1 MLLLLAIASFFVVAA
16 LVGAAGVRLR
26 SWLVPLAV
34 TPFGFQLVYVAVEA
48 VSLDARVVSVEWL
61 PALGIELGFRVDA
74 LTLLLTTVVSAV
86 GLLIVVYSASYMSDP
101 ASRARFMAL
110 LVFFSGAMA
119 GVVAADDLYGLF
131 VFWEATTVASY
142 LLIGFADERA
152 EARSA
157 ALQALLVTTLG
168 ALAMLGGFVLLA
180 MEAGTTSISAIV
192 AAPPSGGVVTVALL
206 LVFAG
211 AFTKSAQF
219 PFHFWLPGAMAA
231 PTPASA
237 YLHSATMVKAGIVL
251 LLLLAPG
258 FSDEPVWAITVTG
271 VGLITMALGA
281 VQAMRQHDLK
291 LLLAHGTVSQLGF
304 ITALLGAGLTGIA
317 LAVLVA
323 HTAFKA
329 ALFLVVGIVDTSN
342 GTRDIRRLSGFGRRS
357 PGLAAVAALAAASM
371 AGLPPLAGFVTKE
384 AAFDRLIVDGSW
396 MELAVIALASAVT
409 VAYTARFWWGAFGGA
424 QDQVEGARRVDP
436 GLLIPPALL
445 AAVSVG
451 FGLVPG
457 PLGEAIESATGDAP
471 KLLLWP
477 GWKPA
482 LLVSA
487 AAIGLGAALYF
498 VGRRI
503 RLPIPGLRVPSAER
517 VYDAAVRGLNRSA
530 DGTTG
535 LLQNGSLPVYLAV
548 IVASVLAVP
557 GIVWLTTGDVDPT
570 WVLAN
575 GSAEVVLAGV
585 AITAAVASVRV
596 QRRMAAALLLGA
608 VGFAVAGIF
617 VTFGAPDLALT
628 QLLVETFTVALF
640 AFVLAKL
647 PRRFGPDPRSLSRR
661 LRLAVAVI
669 AGTVV
674 TGAALA
680 ATTVT
685 PDRSVAEFYVDN
697 AVAAGG
703 RNVVNVILTDFRAL
717 DTLGEITVLGAAA
730 IGVGALVGTHRRRAR
745 SATREEG

>member
-1 MLLLLAIASFFVVAA
+1 MPLPLTIAAYFVVAA
-16 LVGAAGVRLR
+16 VIGTAGVRLR
-26 SWLVPLAV
+26 TWLLPVAL
-34 TPFGFQLVYVAVEA
+34 TPFGLQLLYVAAEA
-48 VSLDARVVSVEWL
+48 PDIDPRVVSVGWL

-74 LTLLLTTVVSAV
+74 LTLLLTAVVSGV
-86 GLLIVVYSASYMSDP
+86 GVLIVVYSTAYMTDP
-101 ASRARFMAL
+101 ARRTRFLAL
-110 LVFFSGAMA
+110 LVFFTGAMA
-119 GVVAADDLYGLF
+119 GVVAMDDLYGLF

-142 LLIGFADERA
+142 LLIGFGDERA
-152 EARSA
+152 AARNA

-180 MEAGTTSISAIV
+180 TEAGTTSISAIV
-192 AAPPSGGVVTVALL
+192 AAPPSGATVTVALL
-206 LVFAG
+206 LIFAG

-237 YLHSATMVKAGIVL
+237 HLHSATMVKAGLVL

-258 FSDEPVWAITVTG
+258 FSDEPVWTVTVTG
-271 VGLITMALGA
+271 VGLTTMALGS
-281 VQAMRQHDLK
+281 VQAIRQHDLK

-304 ITALLGAGLTGIA
+304 ITALLGVGLTGVA

-323 HTAFKA
+323 HAAFKA
-329 ALFLVVGIVDTSN
+329 ALFLVVGVVDTAT
-342 GTRDIRRLSGFGRRS
+342 GTRDTRHLSGLGRRS
-357 PGLAAVAALAAASM
+357 PGLAVVAALAAASM

-384 AAFDRLIVDGSW
+384 AAFDLLIADGSW
-396 MELAVIALASAVT
+396 LPLTVIGLASAVT
-409 VAYTARFWWGAFGGA
+409 VAYTLRFWWGAFGGA
-424 QDQVEGARRVDP
+424 DGPDEGGGRIHRRLMV
-436 GLLIPPALL
+436 PPALL
-445 AAVSVG
+445 AAASLAL
-451 FGLVPG
+451 GLVPG
-457 PLGEAIESATGDAP
+457 PLGDAVESATGDAA

-487 AAIGLGAALYF
+487 GAIALGTALHIA
-498 VGRRI
+498 RRWL
-503 RLPIPGLRVPSAER
+503 RWPAPGIRVPSAEG
-517 VYDAAVRGLNRSA
+517 VYDAAVQGLNRTA
-530 DGTTG
+530 AGTTG
-535 LLQNGSLPVYLAV
+535 ILQNGSLPVYLAV
-548 IVASVLAVP
+548 ILASVLVVP
-557 GIVWLTTGDVDPT
+557 GSVWLVTGDVDPN

-575 GSAEVVLAGV
+575 GPSEVVLAVV
-585 AITAAVASVRV
+585 AITAAVASARV

-608 VGFAVAGIF
+608 VGFAIAGIF

-661 LRLAVAVI
+661 LRLAVAAV
-669 AGTVV
+669 AGAVV

-680 ATTVT
+680 ATTVA
-685 PDRSVAEFYVDN
+685 PDRAVAEFYIDN

-730 IGVGALVGTHRRRAR
+730 VGVGALVGTYRRRSR
-745 SATREEG
+745 SAADGEA

>member
-1 MLLLLAIASFFVVAA
+1 MPLPLSIAAYFVTAAVVGVA
-16 LVGAAGVRLR
+16 GARLR
-26 SWLVPLAV
+26 RWLVPVALV
-34 TPFGFQLVYVAVEA
+34 PFGLQLMYVAVAAADFDSQVVA
-48 VSLDARVVSVEWL
+48 VDWL
-61 PALGIELGFRVDA
+61 PSLGIELGFRVDA
-74 LTLLLTTVVSAV
+74 LTLLLTAIVAGV
-86 GLLIVVYSASYMSDP
+86 GLLIVIYSASYMTDP
-101 ASRARFMAL
+101 ARRARFLAQ

-142 LLIGFADERA
+142 LLIGFGNERSA
-152 EARSA
+152 ARSA

-180 MEAGTTSISAIV
+180 LEAGTTSISAIV
-192 AAPPSGGVVTVALL
+192 TAPPSGATVTVALL
-206 LVFAG
+206 LIFVG

-219 PFHFWLPGAMAA
+219 PFQFWLPGAMAA

-258 FSDEPVWAITVTG
+258 FSDEPVWAVAVTG
-271 VGLITMALGA
+271 TGLITMVLGA
-281 VQAMRQHDLK
+281 IEAIRQHDLK

-304 ITALLGAGLTGIA
+304 ITALLGVGLTGVA

-323 HTAFKA
+323 HAMFKA
-329 ALFLVVGIVDTSN
+329 ALFLVVGIIDTAT
-342 GTRDIRRLSGFGRRS
+342 GTRDIRHLSGLGRHS
-357 PGLAAVAALAAASM
+357 PGLALVAALAAASM

-384 AAFDRLIVDGSW
+384 AAFDRLIGDASW
-396 MELAVIALASAVT
+396 VALAVIALASALTVT
-409 VAYTARFWWGAFGGA
+409 YTARFWWGAFGGA
-424 QDQVEGARRVDP
+424 DGPAEGTRRAHP
-436 GLLIPPALL
+436 GLLVPPALL
-445 AAVSVG
+445 TASSLALGVA
-451 FGLVPG
+451 PG
-457 PLGEAIESATGDAP
+457 PLGDAVESATGDAP

-477 GWKPA
+477 GWKLA

-487 AAIGLGAALYF
+487 LVIALGAALHLIEQ
-498 VGRRI
+498 RRPL
-503 RLPIPGLRVPSAER
+503 RVLHRRVPSTEG
-517 VYDAAVRGLNRSA
+517 VYDAAVRGVIRTA
-530 DGTTG
+530 DGATG

-548 IVASVLAVP
+548 IVSSVLVVP
-557 GIVWLTTGDVDPT
+557 GVIWLVTADVDPS

-575 GSAEVVLAGV
+575 GSAEVVLAAV
-585 AITAAVASVRV
+585 AITAAVASARV

-661 LRLAVAVI
+661 VRLAVAVL

-674 TGAALA
+674 TTAALA
-680 ATTVT
+680 ATTVA
-685 PDRSVAEFYVDN
+685 PDRSVAQFYVDN

-730 IGVGALVGTHRRRAR
+730 IGVGALVGTYRRRAR
-745 SATREEG
+745 SSGEGEV